1 MWRIT
6 MMDYMALL
14 YLALF
19 PMVTVAIGWLMLS
32 RGLAAT
38 DDKLALRKVQ
48 RWRFVWAFTLFA
60 VAWLALVG
68 AGLIAYGILEPLA
81 NRDWFATTL
90 LIGAFVC
97 LACTGYWL
105 SLIHGA
111 GDVLHMPNMTARRAA
126 SATLLWNIVATVPYF
141 ILAAPTPA
149 EPLRMIAGM

>member
-1 MWRIT
+1 

-19 PMVTVAIGWLMLS
+19 PMVTVAIGWTMLS
-32 RGLAAT
+32 RGLLAT

-48 RWRFVWAFTLFA
+48 RWRFVVAFTLFA

-68 AGLIAYGILEPLA
+68 AGIMAYTTLEPLA
-81 NRDWFATTL
+81 NRDWFAGTL
-90 LIGAFVC
+90 LIGGFVC

-105 SLIHGA
+105 TLIYGA
-111 GDVLHMPNMTARRAA
+111 GDVLHLTNINARRAA
-126 SATLLWNIVATVPYF
+126 SATLIWNIVATVPYF
-141 ILAAPTPA
+141 ILSAPVPS